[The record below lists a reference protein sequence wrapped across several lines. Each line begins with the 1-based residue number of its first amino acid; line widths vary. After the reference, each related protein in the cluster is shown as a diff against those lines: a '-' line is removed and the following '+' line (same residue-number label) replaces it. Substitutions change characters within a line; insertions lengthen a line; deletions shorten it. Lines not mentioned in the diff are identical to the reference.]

1 MSDEPQRPKPVVVRF
16 ADLLKAIDA
25 ARKGR
30 GEPPWLAPAES
41 EPIAVIIEP
50 VEPTTPEFVWT
61 IMSRF
66 DSLESAVRDAES
78 AAKSVLRCVT
88 ALPPAL
94 PAEPKARPPKV
105 EPKPKAAVASEPEA
119 YDPGAWRHDA
129 PKDLVRRQLE
139 VCARELGLEVLTERF
154 VSVSLESLRRMLSG
168 GATVPMVEADEL
180 DRLYVI
186 VRMAQFD
193 LEPDDDE
200 IEEVRQLIRKRQRDE
215 LRHMAE
221 AQRA

>member
-1 MSDEPQRPKPVVVRF
+1 MSDNVKPVVRL
-16 ADLLKAIDA
+16 ADLLKAIVA
-25 ARKGR
+25 ARR
-30 GEPPWLAPAES
+30 RPRPEPVP
-41 EPIAVIIEP
+41 VVIEP
-50 VEPTTPEFVWT
+50 VEPATPEFVWT

-94 PAEPKARPPKV
+94 PAEPKAKPPKV
-105 EPKPKAAVASEPEA
+105 EPKPKTVAVASEPEA

-129 PKDLVRRQLE
+129 PRELVRRQLE

-221 AQRA
+221 AQRV